1 MNDMGSRDGKFIQI
15 IKDVRSELLKAAN
28 VSSEEFCTIIM
39 QGSGTF
45 GVESVISSV
54 VNGTLLIIANGSYG
68 KRMSL
73 MAAAHNIPFK
83 LMEWPEDSYPS
94 LPEVERVLAEDR
106 EGKISHLA
114 IVQSETTSGIINDV
128 EAFGALAS
136 KYGRS
141 TIVDAMSSFG
151 AVPLDFKH
159 LDYMITSANKCIEGI
174 PGFSFTIARKAAL
187 NKATRKSSTLS
198 LDIKGQ
204 VKGLDSDG
212 QFRWT
217 PPTHAILAFRQ
228 ALREYDIE
236 GGLKGRAAR
245 YKAILKIYLTD

>member
-1 MNDMGSRDGKFIQI
+1 
-15 IKDVRSELLKAAN
+15 
-28 VSSEEFCTIIM
+28 
-39 QGSGTF
+39 
-45 GVESVISSV
+45 
-54 VNGTLLIIANGSYG
+54 
-68 KRMSL
+68 
-73 MAAAHNIPFK
+73 
-83 LMEWPEDSYPS
+83 

-245 YKAILKIYLTD
+245 YKENQRVLMAGMKNLGFELYLPSEKQGYIISSYRYPKDSNWNFNRFYNLLNDRGFAIYPGKV